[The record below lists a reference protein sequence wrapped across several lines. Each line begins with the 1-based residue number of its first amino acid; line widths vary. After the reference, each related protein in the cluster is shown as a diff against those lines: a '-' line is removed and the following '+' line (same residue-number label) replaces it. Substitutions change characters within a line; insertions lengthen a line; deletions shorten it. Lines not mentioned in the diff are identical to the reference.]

1 MKNHYQW
8 ALCESCIQRHCN
20 RRPKY
25 NPVKHDFVCIKYR
38 KHQEG
43 FKMEEVYHE
52 KPKQYV

>member
-20 RRPKY
+20 RRPKH